1 MLRMLL
7 ATGVT
12 ALTLCSTLAPAGAAP
27 MAAARPAAE
36 SKRSQDGW
44 PDTRA
49 GARASGWVEAFSTG
63 EDAMRA
69 FLKMNMAEAALAD
82 RGIPKRIESYRK
94 MRERL
99 GALVLGSVD
108 KSEPYKLTVALL
120 AEDASVHRFV
130 FTVQEKAPHKLIS
143 VGMLEHRMG
152 HGGGGGHGH

>member
-12 ALTLCSTLAPAGAAP
+12 ALALCSSLAPAGAAP
-27 MAAARPAAE
+27 KAAAKATTE
-36 SKRSQDGW
+36 SRRSRDGW
-44 PDTRA
+44 PDTQA

-69 FLKMNMAEAALAD
+69 FLRDCMAEQALTD
-82 RGIPKRIESYRK
+82 RGVPKRIESYRK
-94 MRERL
+94 LRDRL

-108 KSEPYKLTVALL
+108 TSEPYKIIVALM
-120 AEDASVHRFV
+120 AEDASIHRFV
-130 FTVQEKAPHKLIS
+130 FTVQDKAPHKLIS

-152 HGGGGGHGH
+152 HGGHGH